1 MAKFG
6 IVLSQ
11 TPIQVNLRRLLRIIC
26 GRKPAFLHRL
36 PKMSE
41 EIPPQSSPTANLRM
55 RLPLKVGSN
64 GGWETTRGQK
74 KKRHQNRIHPSLR
87 LSRSK
92 SIFIFLGPA
101 KDSLWVPERKKL
113 PGAPVRARREMALE
127 MFASRARTSIGA
139 FSIFQHTIV
148 LCIFPPLHEHRY

>member
-41 EIPPQSSPTANLRM
+41 EIPPQSSPTANVRM
-55 RLPLKVGSN
+55 RIPLKVGSN
-64 GGWETTRGQK
+64 GGWETTRGRK
-74 KKRHQNRIHPSLR
+74 KKKTSKSHPSASPSFPLQVHLHFSWTSER
-87 LSRSK
+87 FAMGTGKKEATRRSRQGK
-92 SIFIFLGPA
+92 TGDGLGNVRVKGENFYRCVFYFSA
-101 KDSLWVPERKKL
+101 HHC
-113 PGAPVRARREMALE
+113 PV
-127 MFASRARTSIGA
+127 
-139 FSIFQHTIV
+139 H
-148 LCIFPPLHEHRY
+148 FPPFA